1 MRGAVSLLGMK
12 GIKLEI
18 IGKNGCGEDY
28 FHCGTWCQPV
38 AQIQSMQFLKP
49 R

>member
-1 MRGAVSLLGMK
+1 MRGPASPLGMK

-18 IGKNGCGEDY
+18 IGKNGCGENY
-28 FHCGTWCQPV
+28 FHCVTCCQQV
-38 AQIQSMQFLKP
+38 AQVWSMEFLQP